1 MNLKEYQEKAH
12 ETSLAPKIGETY
24 YVYPVLGLVG
34 EAGEIAN
41 KIKKIFRD
49 SSGKIMP
56 ETETELKKEIGDTL
70 WYVAELCTQLNLSL
84 EEIAALNLER
94 LKSRKERGVLQGSG
108 DNR

>member
-12 ETSLAPKIGETY
+12 ETSLAPKIGEA

-49 SSGKIMP
+49 SSGKMTS

-70 WYVAELCTQLNLSL
+70 WYLAELCTQLNLSL